1 MNWDQIKG
9 QWQQLRGHAKSK
21 WAKLTDDDIENVAGK
36 RDVLIGKIQ
45 ERYGMLKEEAE
56 KQVDGWIASYGLK
69 ARESEPAPTPPSITS
84 SKGEQA
90 S

>member
-9 QWQQLRGHAKSK
+9 QWQQLRGHAKSN
-21 WAKLTDDDIENVAGK
+21 WAKLTDDDMENVAGK

-45 ERYGMLKEEAE
+45 MRYGIIKEDAE
-56 KQVDGWIASYGLK
+56 KQVDGWIASYGIK
-69 ARESEPAPTPPSITS
+69 TREPSAAS
-84 SKGEQA
+84 SKKGQA

>member
-9 QWQQLRGHAKSK
+9 QWQQLSGHAKSK
-21 WAKLTDDDIENVAGK
+21 WAKLTDDDVDNVAGK

-56 KQVDGWIASYGLK
+56 KQVDGWIASYGIK
-69 ARESEPAPTPPSITS
+69 AQEPKPEEV
-84 SKGEQA
+84 SKEGPA